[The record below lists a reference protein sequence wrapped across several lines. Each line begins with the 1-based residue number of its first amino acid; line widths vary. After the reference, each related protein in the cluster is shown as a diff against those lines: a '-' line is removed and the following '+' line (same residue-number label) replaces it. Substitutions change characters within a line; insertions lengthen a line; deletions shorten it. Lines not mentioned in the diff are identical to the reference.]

1 MGKRG
6 DQNHENKGCNA
17 GCLRMILWCAILVL
31 MLYLGVHVYFLWQPA
46 GTPSQP
52 NTRVMDARLAG
63 VRLFPALQAY
73 PLDGIAA
80 RRKILEDGSGGAPK
94 LKERLA
100 NCLRENRSISLGEDE
115 VNAWL
120 AHRLKIRQTGP
131 LAQLVEVKGVWVEL
145 RKDEIELIIERK
157 LPNAENHVTSLFMA
171 FERTKKGYSIARHSC
186 HIGQVRLPGGFAR
199 LLMPAYQNMAKE
211 LEDELQPYY
220 KHQIFDV
227 RVEEGVITLDPKRI
241 ESRL

>member
-1 MGKRG
+1 M
-6 DQNHENKGCNA
+6 
-17 GCLRMILWCAILVL
+17 MLWCAILVL
-31 MLYLGVHVYFLWQPA
+31 MLYLGVHVCFLWQPA
-46 GTPSQP
+46 GTPGQL
-52 NTRVMDARLAG
+52 NARVMDARLAG

-80 RRKILEDGSGGAPK
+80 RSEILQGSSGRAPK

-100 NCLRENRSISLGEDE
+100 TALRSNIPISFREQE

-120 AHRLKIRQTGP
+120 AHRLEIRQTGF
-131 LAQLVEVKGVWVEL
+131 LAHLVEVKGVWVEL

-157 LPNAENHVTSLFMA
+157 LPNAQNHVTSLFMS
-171 FERTKKGYSIARHSC
+171 FERSKTGYSIARHSC

-199 LLMPAYQNMAKE
+199 LLMPAYQNMAAE

-227 RVEEGVITLDPKRI
+227 RVEEGVITFDPRPI
-241 ESRL
+241 EARL